1 VSKHANIEEGTVIM
15 NYAVVN
21 AKSKIGKNCIINTKS
36 NIEHG
41 VSIGEFCHI
50 STCAVVNGDSTIK
63 RGTFVGSNATIS
75 NGITINE
82 NSIISAGEFI
92 KK

>member
-1 VSKHANIEEGTVIM
+1 M
-15 NYAVVN
+15 NHAVVN

-50 STCAVVNGDSTIK
+50 STCAVVNGDSIIG
-63 RGTFVGSNATIS
+63 RGTFIGSNATIS
-75 NGITINE
+75 NGVLIKEKVLLVLVNLLNNE
-82 NSIISAGEFI
+82 
-92 KK
+92 